1 VTLDLPE
8 GHHVVHGAM
17 DWTRSRKIELNLA
30 EGGIVAVE
38 VSLPFAAAVAALI
51 SPKSAV
57 RIKQVG

>member
-1 VTLDLPE
+1 
-8 GHHVVHGAM
+8 M